1 MHNAYVPA
9 NCECETSFR
18 EWIHFVVA
26 PRRIESFELNKQQAQ
41 ATSRSGG
48 IDRAEEGCSS
58 KREDHLSLSLSLSSS
73 PFFTRK
79 PIPSSSS
86 PPLCLSEDRSCEFYQ
101 SQSFLADDLR
111 LIFLQIRFR
120 FARFSRTRLFEVV
133 CGRMEKRSPSNH
145 FGSGLRKYF

>member
-1 MHNAYVPA
+1 MAY
-9 NCECETSFR
+9 FR
-18 EWIHFVVA
+18 
-26 PRRIESFELNKQQAQ
+26 L
-41 ATSRSGG
+41 
-48 IDRAEEGCSS
+48 DRATRVRHQR
-58 KREDHLSLSLSLSSS
+58 KREPAHRHKSIRWKKTTYLSLSLSLSSS